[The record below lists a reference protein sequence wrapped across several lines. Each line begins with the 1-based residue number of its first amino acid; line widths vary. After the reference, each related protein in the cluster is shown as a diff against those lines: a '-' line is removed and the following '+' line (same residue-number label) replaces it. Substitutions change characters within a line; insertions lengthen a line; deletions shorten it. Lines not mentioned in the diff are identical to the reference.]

1 MSSKSSKSRR
11 TQTQYRNYKVQPG
24 DNPTKIAKELGVSI
38 PEVLAWSGI
47 TDPRKLRIG
56 QLIPLKNKPY
66 PGKLNNPGNIRK
78 PGKQV
83 YPGGYINPTNS
94 KDFLSFYTPTEG
106 LNGAAIAAAIH
117 IRNQLKNKGTA
128 TVQGV
133 ANGYAPANENNTSVY
148 AKNIMKAAGIDTNKS
163 LISLDK
169 NEQKKYLKALVR
181 YETSKEASE
190 WFNDNEYTDAI
201 RYLPRN
207 QWGGTIPD
215 KENRPLY
222 FDKDKDGK
230 ITGYGTTRS
239 MVIEGAGDNEGK
251 FLVVPTI
258 VDGKLLSDAGAIK
271 RYEDTNEY
279 WAGFDTIEQAANFS
293 ANVLHKAE
301 EKKYSPVWNK
311 YLEEHPDEL
320 SPQLIK
326 EIEKAKKAEEKPN
339 NTIDPTQGDVKGGDV
354 EDDQVTEIE
363 ESVSE
368 SEDSDTDV
376 TEGGPRIVINPTTF
390 KNQKD
395 ALCVAFNE
403 RFRIWMEQHGFEPTS
418 EPTDKQR
425 KFFSDTAY
433 ADDETQL
440 RRTILARI
448 ATLDT
453 SIEDPTD
460 DQILETLSML
470 KDFQKTEQAENEWES
485 TALDRLIKLVLA
497 AAPIAEPKLVDGD
510 VPSVR
515 MEQVEE
521 API

>member
-1 MSSKSSKSRR
+1 MSK
-11 TQTQYRNYKVQPG
+11 
-24 DNPTKIAKELGVSI
+24 
-38 PEVLAWSGI
+38 
-47 TDPRKLRIG
+47 
-56 QLIPLKNKPY
+56 
-66 PGKLNNPGNIRK
+66 RK
-78 PGKQV
+78 PKKFTPAEKNRTVRLTRDLIKLGEGKPEIGIATNRGV
-83 YPGGYINPTNS
+83 TSKGVTLYRSGSGWVGEYPTVDKLGNVTWVPVPINGLTAEQNE
-94 KDFLSFYTPTEG
+94 KALEAGASFYR
-106 LNGAAIAAAIH
+106 GALYDRYPKFAAAMPSEAMAVQSDVFH
-117 IRNQLKNKGTA
+117 HNRQENTKSPVWDKDNEMVWNARTGDKA
-128 TVQGV
+128 TK
-133 ANGYAPANENNTSVY
+133 E
-148 AKNIMKAAGIDTNKS
+148 AA
-163 LISLDK
+163 L
-169 NEQKKYLKALVR
+169 KYLKDRGYKGTDFNEVAARQLLDYTTDSGVNHVYKRAIQRFNVLAPKLGKNSRPWDYIDPKWDEEKRRAL
-181 YETSKEASE
+181 
-190 WFNDNEYTDAI
+190 TDELKKAWVEV
-201 RYLPRN
+201 N
-207 QWGGTIPD
+207 
-215 KENRPLY
+215 
-222 FDKDKDGK
+222 
-230 ITGYGTTRS
+230 
-239 MVIEGAGDNEGK
+239 GAQ
-251 FLVVPTI
+251 
-258 VDGKLLSDAGAIK
+258 
-271 RYEDTNEY
+271 EDTV
-279 WAGFDTIEQAANFS
+279 A
-293 ANVLHKAE
+293 
-301 EKKYSPVWNK
+301 
-311 YLEEHPDEL
+311 
-320 SPQLIK
+320 
-326 EIEKAKKAEEKPN
+326 
-339 NTIDPTQGDVKGGDV
+339 PTQGAMKGGDV
-354 EDDQVTEIE
+354 EGDQVTEIE